1 MISNSSKLSKPT
13 LFFGGGSNSVSE
25 EGSTPLYMGKS
36 PPVFGGGSDTVSI
49 RKSYPLSGGGSTS
62 SKKDSEED
70 TPKNDLHI
78 GYDIGLQEGL
88 KKGIVDTINKILK
101 SFFYD
106 NEIEGNVHTSSKED
120 GYETI
125 ITSVPFVDISP
136 SSIFKIYTSV
146 IIDDE
151 YNLKYK
157 VTIYFFMKDD
167 SLFEKISEITELNIH
182 NLLTYLSEQI
192 NFYIQ

>member
-1 MISNSSKLSKPT
+1 MNSSGLKSTYPVLLAGGGSIKCDKKHNDISKKENNVF
-13 LFFGGGSNSVSE
+13 LFGGGSSSCNIKHKVE
-25 EGSTPLYMGKS
+25 EEVKE
-36 PPVFGGGSDTVSI
+36 
-49 RKSYPLSGGGSTS
+49 
-62 SKKDSEED
+62 KD
-70 TPKNDLHI
+70 DLHI
-78 GYDIGLQEGL
+78 GYDIGLKEGL

-106 NEIEGNVHTSSKED
+106 NEIEGNVNTSSKED

-125 ITSVPFVDISP
+125 ITSVPFVDISQ
-136 SSIFKIYTSV
+136 SSIFKIYTSI

-167 SLFEKISEITELNIH
+167 SLYEKISEITELNIH